1 MNRRDDLVAEIRAV
15 ALNLG
20 AAATAME
27 AIAVLM
33 TEPEAEPARAERGTV
48 DARVRDAAVAFG
60 PGKEFTMDELIIAAG
75 VSKGAAY
82 RSVKKLLNRGV
93 VEKAGTRTSPTGAGR
108 PWQLYRYVK
117 AAPDSSLRRKTMPW
131 VGEALQ
137 APAKAVAGTGNRKR
151 QAKGEVAELL
161 DKAAAAGAQV
171 AKTANGHYK
180 VLSNGK
186 TITVVSGTPSDH
198 RAVKNAKAALKRA
211 GLT

>member
-33 TEPEAEPARAERGTV
+33 TEPQAEPERAERGSV

-60 PGKEFTMDELIIAAG
+60 PDKEFTMDELITAAG

-82 RSVKKLLNRGV
+82 RSIKKLLNRGV

-117 AAPDSSLRRKTMPW
+117 YAPDSPLRKRMPW

-137 APAKAVAGTGNRKR
+137 APAKAAVAGTGRSR

-180 VLSNGK
+180 VLANGK

-198 RAVKNAKAALKRA
+198 RAVKNAKAKLKRA